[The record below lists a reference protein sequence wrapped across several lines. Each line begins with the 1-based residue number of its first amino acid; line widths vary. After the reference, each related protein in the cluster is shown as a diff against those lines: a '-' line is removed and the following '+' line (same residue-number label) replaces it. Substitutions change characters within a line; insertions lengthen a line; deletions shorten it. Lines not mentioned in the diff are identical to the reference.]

1 LNYVVNFLISLIVS
15 LSVVAGYAFFWN
27 KSREEHFYVLDMK
40 KVLQEQLKGM
50 GKINDP
56 QLLERFL
63 KLNAEKIQTIVDSYD
78 GIILMKGSVV
88 ENGKVRDITEEV
100 IQKLNLST
108 NSR

>member
-15 LSVVAGYAFFWN
+15 LSVVAGYVFLWN

-100 IQKLNLST
+100 TQKLNLST

>member
-1 LNYVVNFLISLIVS
+1 MNYIVNFLISLIVS
-15 LSVVAGYAFFWN
+15 LSVVAGYVFLWN
-27 KSREEHFYVLDMK
+27 RPHEEHFYVLDMK

-50 GKINDP
+50 GKINDR
-56 QLLERFL
+56 QLMEKFL
-63 KLNAEKIQTIVDSYD
+63 KLNAEKIQTVVDSYN